1 MQQQRNSSTSLAG
14 HGLGPIGV
22 SYQTD
27 CLTAHT
33 NHLLFALEKKLTET
47 LEDKMLMMEDKMI
60 ILQQNSE
67 SEERIIHTLAT
78 MRDFQV
84 GP

>member
-1 MQQQRNSSTSLAG
+1 M
-14 HGLGPIGV
+14 
-22 SYQTD
+22 
-27 CLTAHT
+27 
-33 NHLLFALEKKLTET
+33 LFALEKKLTET

-60 ILQQNSE
+60 ILQQNRE